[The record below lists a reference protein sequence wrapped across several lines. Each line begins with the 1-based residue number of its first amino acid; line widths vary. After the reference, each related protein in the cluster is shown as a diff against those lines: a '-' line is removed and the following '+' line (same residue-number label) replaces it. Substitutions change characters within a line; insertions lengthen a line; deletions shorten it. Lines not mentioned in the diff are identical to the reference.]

1 MAMSIEQLRAHAPG
15 GNHDAPSAEKKIL
28 RAEDLEALALSELR
42 KSPLCRNATRVIIG
56 RCCEVHPVT
65 GACWAPTAVHPGTS
79 GVEPCQL
86 EVWHVCERLGR
97 DYDLA
102 GPPQKLSQWW

>member
-1 MAMSIEQLRAHAPG
+1 MTMSSEHIRAQAPG
-15 GNHDAPSAEKKIL
+15 GNRDARSMDRKIL
-28 RAEDLEALALSELR
+28 RAEALEALALSELR
-42 KSPLCRNATRVIIG
+42 KSPLCKNATRVIIG